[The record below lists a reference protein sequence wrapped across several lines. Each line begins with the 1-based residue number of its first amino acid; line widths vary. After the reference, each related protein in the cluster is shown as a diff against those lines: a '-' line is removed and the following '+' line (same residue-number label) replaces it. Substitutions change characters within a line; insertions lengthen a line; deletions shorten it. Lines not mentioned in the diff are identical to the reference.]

1 MSVIELVGELIIVKL
16 MIVFGNGV
24 VLGGLKVM
32 MVNVWFVVCL
42 LGIEDVYKIYV
53 EFFCGL

>member
-1 MSVIELVGELIIVKL
+1 MVGELIIVKL